1 MDPVSRRT
9 FFRLGGA
16 AAAGAALAPRLGL
29 ARATASAGTTL
40 SETIV
45 RGARIGQGTR
55 QAYYRLAAGPGEP
68 HLLRQ
73 ELAKR
78 SSSPRRAS
86 LLHFAHFT
94 DIHLIDAQ
102 SPARVEFLDRY
113 TDLQCGSETP
123 FDAAYRPHETLTVQV
138 LEAMIRRLNSIGV
151 SPVTGARL
159 AFTMCTGDN
168 IDNKQLNETRWFI
181 DCMDGK
187 YVMPNSGAANKYEG
201 VMLHSW
207 GDQEYWQPDPTTPDK
222 ADKYK
227 REYGFPVYPGLLERS
242 IAGFDAQGMRAP
254 WYQVFGNHDGLL
266 QGNAPKNPVFDTI
279 TTGPLKVT
287 ALPGIDPCDSFD
299 IIRNHPTTFLA
310 APAHVVAAD
319 PKRALVSHARYI
331 AEHFRSP
338 SSPGPVGH
346 GFTTENLAKDTGYYV
361 VDTHPG
367 FRLIALDTLNPG
379 GYNDGSIGDLQ
390 FKWLEAR
397 LTEASSRH
405 LDTKGN
411 WVTTRNKDKLIILFS
426 HHGLRSLNTPL
437 TTPSP
442 DVQDD
447 IDTSD
452 LPRHVS
458 DDVQALV
465 QRFPNI
471 IAWVNGHTHN
481 NVITARPGPTGGF
494 WDIGT
499 AAHVDWNTQ
508 SRLIEVVD
516 NGDGTLSIFCTMF
529 DHAAPISPSSPAPS
543 VLQLASISRELQAN
557 DPQKGFN
564 WHGPGKVED
573 RNVELVIKTPFTLPA
588 HKTHAAAHTQA
599 SMLWMPKTPAQAAA
613 ALAAI
618 GTAAVIKRRQ
628 LLEKRLDS

>member
-1 MDPVSRRT
+1 MDPIDRRT
-9 FFRLGGA
+9 FFKLGGA
-16 AAAGAALAPRLGL
+16 AAAVAALTPKLTL
-29 ARATASAGTTL
+29 ARATASGETTL
-40 SETIV
+40 AQTIV
-45 RGARIGQGTR
+45 RGAKAGQGTH
-55 QAYYRLAAGPGEP
+55 QAYYRLGAGPGEP
-68 HLLRQ
+68 HLVRRD
-73 ELAKR
+73 LAKR
-78 SSSPRRAS
+78 SISPSRRS

-138 LEAMIRRLNSIGV
+138 LEAMIRRLNAIAV
-151 SPVTGARL
+151 SPVTGARID
-159 AFTMCTGDN
+159 FTMCTGDN
-168 IDNKQLNETRWFI
+168 IDNKQLNETRWYI
-181 DCMDGK
+181 DTMDGK
-187 YVMPNSGAANKYEG
+187 FVTPNSGARNAYEG

-207 GDQEYWQPDPTTPDK
+207 ADQEYWQPDPTAPSS

-227 REYGFPVYPGLLERS
+227 REYGFPDYPGLLERS
-242 IAGFDAQGMRAP
+242 IEGFQATGMRAP
-254 WYQVFGNHDGLL
+254 WYQVFGNHDGLI
-266 QGNAPKNPVFDTI
+266 QGNAPKNPAFDAI
-279 TTGPLKVT
+279 VTGPLKVT
-287 ALPGIDPCDSFD
+287 TLPGVDPCDAFD

-310 APAHVVAAD
+310 APAHVVTAD
-319 PKRALVSHARYI
+319 KSRAFVSHARYI

-346 GFTTENLAKDTGYYV
+346 GFTTENLEKDTGYYV

-379 GYNDGSIGDLQ
+379 GYSEGSIGDLQ
-390 FKWLEAR
+390 FKWLSAR
-397 LTEASSRH
+397 LTEVSSRY
-405 LDTKGN
+405 LDTNGN
-411 WVTTRNKDKLIILFS
+411 QVTTRNKDKLIILFS
-426 HHGLRSLNTPL
+426 HHGLRSL
-437 TTPSP
+437 TTQFVNPSP
-442 DVQDD
+442 DVQNDF
-447 IDTSD
+447 DTSD
-452 LPRHVS
+452 LPRHMT

-465 QRFPNI
+465 QRFPNV

-481 NVITARPGPTGGF
+481 NVITPRPGPAGGF

-508 SRLIEVVD
+508 SRLIEIVD

-529 DHAAPISPSSPAPS
+529 DHAAPLSPSSRAPS

-564 WHGPGKVED
+564 WHGPGTLQD
-573 RNVELVIKTPFTLPA
+573 RNVELVIKAPFPMT
-588 HKTHAAAHTQA
+588 HHAAAR
-599 SMLWMPKTPAQAAA
+599 SKPKTMSVPPAAAA
-613 ALAAI
+613 ALI

>member
-1 MDPVSRRT
+1 MDRISRRT
-9 FFRLGGA
+9 FFKLGGA

-29 ARATASAGTTL
+29 ARTAASGETTL
-40 SETIV
+40 SQTIV
-45 RGARIGQGTR
+45 RGAKAGQGTQ

-68 HLLRQ
+68 HLRRND
-73 ELAKR
+73 LAKR
-78 SSSPRRAS
+78 SSSPQRRS

-113 TDLQCGSETP
+113 TDLQCGSVTP
-123 FDAAYRPHETLTVQV
+123 FDASYRPHETLTVQV
-138 LEAMIRRLNSIGV
+138 LEAMIRRLNAIGV

-187 YVMPNSGAANKYEG
+187 FVTPNSGAANKYEG

-207 GDQEYWQPDPTTPDK
+207 GDQEYWQPDPQSPGS
-222 ADKYK
+222 ADKFK
-227 REYGFPVYPGLLERS
+227 REYGFPDYPGLLERS
-242 IAGFDAQGMRAP
+242 IVGFDAMGVRAP
-254 WYQVFGNHDGLL
+254 WYQVFGNHDGLI
-266 QGNAPKNPVFDTI
+266 QGNAPKNPIFDTI
-279 TTGPLKVT
+279 ATGPLKVT

-319 PKRALVSHARYI
+319 PKRAFVSHARYI

-338 SSPGPVGH
+338 SFPGPVGH
-346 GFTTENLAKDTGYYV
+346 GFTNENLEKDTGYYV

-367 FRLIALDTLNPG
+367 FRLIGLDTLNAG

-390 FKWLEAR
+390 LKWLEAR
-397 LTEASSRH
+397 LTEVSSRY
-405 LDTKGN
+405 LDAKGN
-411 WVTTRNKDKLIILFS
+411 WVTSGHKDKLVILFS
-426 HHGLRSLNTPL
+426 HHGLRSLTNPFV
-437 TTPSP
+437 TPSP

-452 LPRHVS
+452 LPRHTA
-458 DDVQALV
+458 DDVQAVV

-471 IAWVNGHTHN
+471 VAWVNGHTHN
-481 NVITARPGPTGGF
+481 NVVTPRPGPTGGF

-529 DHAAPISPSSPAPS
+529 DHAAPLSPSSRAPA
-543 VLQLASISRELQAN
+543 VLNLASISRELQAN

-573 RNVELVIKTPFTLPA
+573 RNVELVIKAPFPLT
-588 HKTHAAAHTQA
+588 HHAAA
-599 SMLWMPKTPAQAAA
+599 KPAAKKMSVSPAAAA
-613 ALAAI
+613 ALI
-618 GTAAVIKRRQ
+618 GTAVVIKRRQ